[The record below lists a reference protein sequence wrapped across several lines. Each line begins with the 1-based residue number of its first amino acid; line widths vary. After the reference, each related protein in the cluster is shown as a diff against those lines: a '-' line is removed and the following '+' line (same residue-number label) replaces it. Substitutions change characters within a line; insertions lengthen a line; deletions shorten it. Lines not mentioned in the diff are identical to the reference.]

1 MAKSTTA
8 ATAAATVATAAV
20 AASDPPA
27 AADIVNGWEPAAPH
41 VMPRMGETVMVMAQ
55 PDSLLRNNETG
66 GYIAA
71 GSLTPQTVTVTLLRR
86 LQDGDLVLMVPKQA
100 SAAS

>member
-8 ATAAATVATAAV
+8 VTAAATAATAAV

-27 AADIVNGWEPAAPH
+27 VADVVSGWEPAALS
-41 VMPRMGETVMVMAQ
+41 VMPRMGETVMVTAQ

-66 GYIAA
+66 GYIAS

-86 LQDGDLVLMVPKQA
+86 LQDGDLVLMVPKQTP
-100 SAAS
+100 AAS